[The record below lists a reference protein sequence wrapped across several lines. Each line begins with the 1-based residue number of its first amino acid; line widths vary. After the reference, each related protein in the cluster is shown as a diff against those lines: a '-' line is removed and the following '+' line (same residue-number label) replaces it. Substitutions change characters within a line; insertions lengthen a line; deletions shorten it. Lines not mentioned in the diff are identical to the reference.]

1 MVHSSCGQW
10 ACPGSVLVQ
19 QQLLLL
25 LLQVHIWWMMKLL
38 QCPSCLSAHGL
49 MRWRVFLPALRTV
62 LRNPRRLAD

>member
-38 QCPSCLSAHGL
+38 PVSYTNLT
-49 MRWRVFLPALRTV
+49 LPTNKEQKIPV
-62 LRNPRRLAD
+62 ADV